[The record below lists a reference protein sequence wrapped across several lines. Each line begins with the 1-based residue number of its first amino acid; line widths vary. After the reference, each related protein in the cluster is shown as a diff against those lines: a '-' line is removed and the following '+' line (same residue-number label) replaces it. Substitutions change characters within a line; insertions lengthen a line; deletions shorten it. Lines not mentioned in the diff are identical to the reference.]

1 MAASMIDWDVA
12 VATARALMRPGPDV
26 SPQDAQ
32 DVVCELRSLVPV
44 AEEHVSEF
52 TGLRNPAPDGGAVAV
67 VDRVGWVQANL
78 EGFQILLEPLAAKLV
93 ERKGEPRGL
102 ARAVGPKVAG
112 TQAGVV
118 LSYLASRV
126 LGQYELF
133 IPPGQGKGRLT
144 LVAPNI
150 VGTERK
156 LGVDPH
162 DFRLWVTLHEVTHR
176 TQFTAVPWLRPYFA
190 EQVGA
195 YVDASELDPAE
206 LFARLRA
213 AVTAV
218 KGAVGN
224 DNGAPSVMEA
234 LQTPAQRAIL
244 ERLTGLMSLVEGHG
258 DFVMDGV
265 GPAVVPTAVFIRE
278 RFQQRRAA
286 ARPLDRMMRKLL
298 GLDLKMKQYE
308 EGARF
313 VRHVVDAVGMTG
325 FNTVWTSPDTLP
337 SVAEIRAPA
346 RWLDRVRPAPAPV
359 DAGAE
364 GTAAA
369 EDARS

>member
-1 MAASMIDWDVA
+1 MIDWDVA
-12 VATARALMRPGPDV
+12 VATAKQLMRPGPDV
-26 SPQDAQ
+26 SWQDAH
-32 DVVCELRSLVPV
+32 DVVAELRSLVPV

-52 TGLRNPAPDGGAVAV
+52 TGLRNPAPDGGAVSV

-78 EGFQILLEPLAAKLV
+78 DGFQILLEPLAAKLL
-93 ERKGEPRGL
+93 ERKGEPSGLVRG
-102 ARAVGPKVAG
+102 VGSKL
-112 TQAGVV
+112 AGVQVGTV

-133 IPPGQGKGRLT
+133 IPPGQGNGRLT

-150 VGTERK
+150 VATERK

-176 TQFTAVPWLRPYFA
+176 TQFTAVPWLRPYFT
-190 EQVGA
+190 EQVRA
-195 YVDASELDPAE
+195 YVEASDLDPAE

-213 AVTAV
+213 AATAV
-218 KGAVGN
+218 KGAVSK
-224 DNGAPSVMEA
+224 DDDAPSVMEA

-244 ERLTGLMSLVEGHG
+244 ERLTGLMSLIEGHG

-278 RFQQRRAA
+278 RFQQRRTAA
-286 ARPLDRMMRKLL
+286 GPLDRMIRKLL

-313 VRHVVDAVGMTG
+313 VRHVVGAVGMTG
-325 FNTVWTSPDTLP
+325 FNAVWTSPDTLP
-337 SVAEIRAPA
+337 SIAEIRAPQE
-346 RWLDRVRPAPAPV
+346 WLDRVKPSATNDV
-359 DAGAE
+359 TAGV
-364 GTAAA
+364 

>member
-1 MAASMIDWDVA
+1 MAAGMIDWDVA
-12 VATARALMRPGPDV
+12 VATARQLMRPGPDV
-26 SPQDAQ
+26 SWQDAH
-32 DVVCELRSLVPV
+32 DVVAELRSLVSI

-52 TGLRNPAPDGGAVAV
+52 TGLRNPEPDGGAVAV

-78 EGFQILLEPLAAKLV
+78 EGFQILLEPLTAKLI
-93 ERKGEPRGL
+93 ERKGEPTGL
-102 ARAVGPKVAG
+102 TRAVGSKVAG
-112 TQAGVV
+112 AQIGSV

-133 IPPGQGKGRLT
+133 IPPGHGNGRLT

-150 VGTERK
+150 VATERK

-176 TQFTAVPWLRPYFA
+176 TQFTAVPWLRPYFT
-190 EQVGA
+190 EQVRA

-213 AVTAV
+213 AASAV
-218 KGAVGN
+218 RSAAGGG
-224 DNGAPSVMEA
+224 DEGSSVLTA

-244 ERLTGLMSLVEGHG
+244 QRLTGLMSLVEGHG

-265 GPAVVPTAVFIRE
+265 GPAVVPTAVFIRK
-278 RFQQRRAA
+278 RFEQRRAGA
-286 ARPLDRMMRKLL
+286 SPLDRMVRKLL

-313 VRHVVDAVGMTG
+313 VRYVVAAAGMTG
-325 FNTVWTSPDTLP
+325 FNTVWTAPETLP
-337 SVAEIRAPA
+337 TAAEIRAPQQ
-346 RWLDRVRPAPAPV
+346 WLDRVRPV
-359 DAGAE
+359 VGGRTGAG
-364 GTAAA
+364 
-369 EDARS
+369 DARA